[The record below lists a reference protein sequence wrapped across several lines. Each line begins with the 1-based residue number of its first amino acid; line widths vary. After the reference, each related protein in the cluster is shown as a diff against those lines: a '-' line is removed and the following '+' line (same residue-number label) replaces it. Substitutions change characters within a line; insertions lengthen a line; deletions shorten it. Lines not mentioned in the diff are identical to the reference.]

1 MVPSLGLGVF
11 GVATSTCDNFGD
23 GDSVAFPIVSA
34 LVPAVERALQ
44 ARLMRKLEPPL
55 FAGELAGRYCNTTL
69 GIESF
74 VWNPGAASGR
84 GLVARGQKPGDYP
97 FLLQYLGTDDG
108 GRRLRFRKLLG
119 PEQWLPESWPGC
131 SRPEALGQN
140 LCPVSCFLRVLRGS
154 GDLTVVT
161 RDALGRFEYEGCRQ
175 EPPDVELSV

>member
-1 MVPSLGLGVF
+1 
-11 GVATSTCDNFGD
+11 
-23 GDSVAFPIVSA
+23 
-34 LVPAVERALQ
+34 
-44 ARLMRKLEPPL
+44 MRKLEPPL

-131 SRPEALGQN
+131 SRPEGAAGKWRSH
-140 LCPVSCFLRVLRGS
+140 CRDPGCARPVRVRRLQARAS
-154 GDLTVVT
+154 
-161 RDALGRFEYEGCRQ
+161 
-175 EPPDVELSV
+175 

>member
-97 FLLQYLGTDDG
+97 FLLQGAAGKWRSHRRDPG
-108 GRRLRFRKLLG
+108 CARPVRVRRLQARA
-119 PEQWLPESWPGC
+119 S
-131 SRPEALGQN
+131 
-140 LCPVSCFLRVLRGS
+140 
-154 GDLTVVT
+154 
-161 RDALGRFEYEGCRQ
+161 
-175 EPPDVELSV
+175 